1 MPKIKKSGPL
11 PKTTSNKG
19 LMYGLG
25 RLSQSG
31 MIRAERQVR
40 ASNKKKVVRRI

>member
-1 MPKIKKSGPL
+1 MAIRKSGPL
-11 PKTTSNKG
+11 PKTKNTKSG

-31 MIRAERQVR
+31 MIRAERQIR
-40 ASNKKKVVRRI
+40 NPRKKK

>member
-1 MPKIKKSGPL
+1 MAIKKSGPL
-11 PKTTSNKG
+11 PRSKAKGG

-31 MIRAERQVR
+31 MIRAERQIR
-40 ASNKKKVVRRI
+40 EQHRKKRK